1 MYKKNCEMKKDLVN
15 LENDT
20 DEISKT
26 LAMEKSKSF
35 DLKKSLCEANS
46 TLKHEQTI
54 KSNLKRPLQQEKA
67 KNTELLTM

>member
-1 MYKKNCEMKKDLVN
+1 MKTDLVN
-15 LENDT
+15 LENDK

-35 DLKKSLCEANS
+35 DLSKSLCKANS
-46 TLKHEQTI
+46 TLKLDQTI